1 MEIGDAIYSMISKLG
16 FPIFVATFL
25 LLRVD
30 RTLRDILALLSELV
44 IAVKVLAQLADEDEG
59 EEAVEVEAEDDLE
72 TGGEDPPEESQ

>member
-1 MEIGDAIYSMISKLG
+1 MEIADAIYSMISKLG

-30 RTLRDILALLSELV
+30 RTLRDTLALLSELV
-44 IAVKVLAQLADEDEG
+44 IAVKVLAQLEAEDE
-59 EEAVEVEAEDDLE
+59 EVEAGSDLE